1 MPELMEN
8 HQFRHSAYLTSPIF
22 RIMASAIFRLD
33 LCVQSLGKFRLQYGT
48 IIFLL
53 Q

>member
-33 LCVQSLGKFRLQYGT
+33 LCVLGKFRLQYGT